1 MFRKTRKRSNIP
13 YWFRDQSLVELPP
26 RPVTLT
32 RICEHLLFWVWNGY
46 SAYNALD
53 RVLRVDP
60 AIPPDHDLFNL
71 MYITHVG
78 TTVIL
83 FYLYGY
89 LVVPALL
96 SSLVYYRSTRKI
108 IWPKVVYVAFAI
120 VAAFMVFNVYDY
132 YLFTYVAEHFKPEP
146 AYVKRYYDLLQLSG
160 PLGIFTNYSLVTF
173 VWAYNLS
180 YMLLPILIR
189 TIREAISW
197 GVESLEQKEENQIL
211 IQNQLKLLQFQI
223 NPHFLFNVFN
233 NILALIQRT
242 NREAAELL
250 RRLSSM
256 MHYTLHDTNQSFVP
270 LVGELQF
277 LENYIEIE
285 RSRHF
290 DPDKITFTKTGDP
303 GSFSTPPL
311 LLVTFIENAFK
322 HGLNSAINEAWVV
335 IDLLVDA
342 ETKTLQAR
350 VCNSVSHQISASSK
364 VGGLGLVNAR
374 KRLDLLFKPNSYLLT
389 VTEQADSYE
398 VFVKIPLNRIK
409 YIAYDTSYQLSN
421 H

>member
-1 MFRKTRKRSNIP
+1 MFRKTRKRGNIP
-13 YWFRDQSLVELPP
+13 NWFEDQSLVELPP
-26 RPVTLT
+26 RPITLT
-32 RICEHLLFWVWNGY
+32 RICEHMLFWLWNGY

-60 AIPPDHDLFNL
+60 AIPPDSELFTL
-71 MYITHVG
+71 MYTTHVG
-78 TTVIL
+78 TTIVL

-96 SSLVYYRSTRKI
+96 SALVYYRSTRKI

-146 AYVKRYYDLLQLSG
+146 AYVKRYYDLLQLAG
-160 PLGIFTNYSLVTF
+160 PLGIFTNYSLITF
-173 VWAYNLS
+173 IWAYNLS
-180 YMLLPILIR
+180 YILFPLLIR
-189 TIREAISW
+189 IIREAISW
-197 GVESLEQKEENQIL
+197 GVESLEQKEQNQIL

-250 RRLSSM
+250 RRLSNM
-256 MHYTLHDTNQSFVP
+256 MHYTLYDTNQSFVS
-270 LVGELQF
+270 LAGELQF

-290 DPDKITFTKTGDP
+290 DPEKITFTKTGDP
-303 GSFSTPPL
+303 GTFTTPPL

-322 HGLNSAINEAWVV
+322 HGLNNVTDQAWII
-335 IDLLVDA
+335 IDVLIDSQT
-342 ETKTLQAR
+342 ETLQAR
-350 VCNSVSHQISASSK
+350 VRNSISHNSRAQPTP
-364 VGGLGLVNAR
+364 GGLGLVNAR
-374 KRLDLLFKPNSYLLT
+374 KRLDLLFKPNTYLLT
-389 VTEQADSYE
+389 VTEQADFYE
-398 VFVKIPLNRIK
+398 VFVKIPLNQIK
-409 YIAYDTSYQLSN
+409 HTTYDTSYQLSN

>member
-1 MFRKTRKRSNIP
+1 MFHRTNKQSKTPN
-13 YWFRDQSLVELPP
+13 WFGDLSLAELPP
-26 RPVTLT
+26 RPITPT
-32 RICEHLLFWVWNGY
+32 RICEHILFWLWNSY

-60 AIPPDHDLFNL
+60 AVPPDPDLFKL
-71 MYITHVG
+71 MFTTHVG
-78 TTVIL
+78 TTFIL
-83 FYLYGY
+83 FYIYGY

-96 SSLVYYRSTRKI
+96 SSLVYYRVTRKL
-108 IWPKVVYVAFAI
+108 IWPKIVYAAIAVVLAFVI
-120 VAAFMVFNVYDY
+120 FNVYDY
-132 YLFTYVAEHFKPEP
+132 YLFTYAAEHFKPEP

-160 PLGIFTNYSLVTF
+160 PLGIFTSYSVITF

-180 YMLLPILIR
+180 YLLLPLFIR

-197 GVESLEQKEENQIL
+197 GVESIVQKEQNQIL
-211 IQNQLKLLQFQI
+211 IQNQLQLLQFQI

-250 RRLSSM
+250 RRLSNM
-256 MHYTLHDTNQSFVP
+256 MHYTLYDTNHSFVP
-270 LVGELQF
+270 LAGELQF

-285 RSRHF
+285 KSRHF
-290 DPDKITFTKTGDP
+290 NPEKITFIQTGDP
-303 GSFSTPPL
+303 ELFTTPPL

-322 HGLNSAINEAWVV
+322 HGLNSSTDDAWVT
-335 IDLLVDA
+335 IDLWVEL

-350 VCNSVSHQISASSK
+350 IRNSVSKQTSAKSK
-364 VGGLGLVNAR
+364 PGGVGLVNAR
-374 KRLDLLFKPNSYLLT
+374 KRLDLLFNPNNYLLT

-409 YIAYDTSYQLSN
+409 RNEYDTSYQLSN

>member
-1 MFRKTRKRSNIP
+1 M
-13 YWFRDQSLVELPP
+13 D
-26 RPVTLT
+26 
-32 RICEHLLFWVWNGY
+32 
-46 SAYNALD
+46 
-53 RVLRVDP
+53 
-60 AIPPDHDLFNL
+60 
-71 MYITHVG
+71 ITHFG
-78 TTVIL
+78 TTVVL

-120 VAAFMVFNVYDY
+120 VAAFMLFNVYDY

-146 AYVKRYYDLLQLSG
+146 AYVKRYYDLLQLAG

-173 VWAYNLS
+173 IWAYNLS

-197 GVESLEQKEENQIL
+197 GVESLEQKEQNQIL

-242 NREAAELL
+242 NQEAAELL

-270 LVGELQF
+270 LIGELQF

-303 GSFSTPPL
+303 GSFTTPPL

-322 HGLNSAINEAWVV
+322 HGLNNCIDEAWVM
-335 IDLLVDA
+335 IELLINV
-342 ETKTLQAR
+342 ETETLQAR
-350 VCNSVSHQISASSK
+350 VSNSVSHQISTPSK
-364 VGGLGLVNAR
+364 SGGVGLVNAR
-374 KRLDLLFKPNSYLLT
+374 KRLDLLFKPNTYLLT
-389 VTEQADSYE
+389 VNEQANFYE
-398 VFVKIPLNRIK
+398 VLVKIPLNRIK
-409 YIAYDTSYQLSN
+409 HNAYDTSYQLSN